1 MSRLDLRGGESS
13 RFTPLAI
20 AALTLAILGS
30 LATRA
35 SARAVSRSIADST
48 AKFVGLWEG
57 PYHADHGP
65 PGGYRLEIA
74 HEKDWKVKLDAIA
87 DQTIPMPVSEFRA
100 NGDSLS
106 WNQEVMGMPC
116 KSVAAL
122 SNGQLRGGTDCGHIA
137 LTFELRKSQ
146 P

>member
-1 MSRLDLRGGESS
+1 MSHRNQRV
-13 RFTPLAI
+13 AI
-20 AALTLAILGS
+20 AAVTLAIFAP
-30 LATRA
+30 LATSA
-35 SARAVSRSIADST
+35 SAHSTARVVADST

-74 HEKDWKVKLDAIA
+74 HDTGWKVKLDAIA
-87 DQTIPMPVSEFRA
+87 DQTIPMPVSDFRA
-100 NGDSLS
+100 TGDTLR
-106 WNQEVMGMPC
+106 WDQEVMGMAC
-116 KSVAAL
+116 KSIATLA
-122 SNGQLRGGTDCGHIA
+122 NGQLHGATDCGHVA

>member
-1 MSRLDLRGGESS
+1 MSHRNHHA
-13 RFTPLAI
+13 AI
-20 AALTLAILGS
+20 AAITVAIFASLT
-30 LATRA
+30 TRA
-35 SARAVSRSIADST
+35 SAHPTSGATADST

-74 HEKDWKVKLDAIA
+74 HDTGWTIKLDAIA
-87 DQTIPMPVSEFRA
+87 DQTIPMPVTDFRA
-100 NGDSLS
+100 NGDTLT
-106 WNQEVMGMPC
+106 WHQEVMGMPC
-116 KSVAAL
+116 KSIATLA
-122 SNGQLRGGTDCGHIA
+122 NRQLRGSTDCGHVA

>member
-1 MSRLDLRGGESS
+1 MSDRAHRV
-13 RFTPLAI
+13 AI
-20 AALTLAILGS
+20 AALTLAIFAS
-30 LATRA
+30 LPTRTSAHPASRAT
-35 SARAVSRSIADST
+35 ADST

-74 HEKDWKVKLDAIA
+74 RDTGWKVKLDAIA
-87 DQTIPMPVSEFRA
+87 DQTIPMPVSGFRA
-100 NGDSLS
+100 AGDTLT

-116 KSVAAL
+116 KSIATLA
-122 SNGQLRGGTDCGHIA
+122 NGQLRGATDCGHVA